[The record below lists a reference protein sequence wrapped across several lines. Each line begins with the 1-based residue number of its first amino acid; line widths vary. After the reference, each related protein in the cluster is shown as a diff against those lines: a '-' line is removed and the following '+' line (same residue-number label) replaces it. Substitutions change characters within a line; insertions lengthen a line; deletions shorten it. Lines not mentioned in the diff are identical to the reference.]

1 MKYIKLIMII
11 LLLFQSMCVFAEDE
25 RVIMVL
31 EVNNIEKS
39 TGNKKKSAAELTVAL
54 SIFCCGLF
62 KYHSE

>member
-31 EVNNIEKS
+31 EVN
-39 TGNKKKSAAELTVAL
+39 ELTQK
-54 SIFCCGLF
+54 F
-62 KYHSE
+62 